1 MTILPF
7 SYFFFPNLGRQTN
20 SVELSSNPPIT
31 NPMKKILLALAMV
44 AELILGSQ
52 AHASLVQSNTQI
64 TGNQYAIAPTT
75 NLLTQ
80 GQSTLGSLNSPNFSP
95 WGASDLSKLND
106 NDVHGYAL
114 DLNDSSWTLYAAF
127 DVSINTLG
135 YNITEID
142 TISGWA
148 WDYVDQKYNLSYSTV
163 TAPGS
168 YISLGTFTLNDTS
181 GRTAKS
187 LEIALTDSSGIIA
200 TNVAKLRFDFQKAGG
215 LYNNPT
221 AYTEIQ
227 AFGTPTT
234 QAVPEP
240 STYALFGLG
249 ALALIIAYRRKVA

>member
-1 MTILPF
+1 
-7 SYFFFPNLGRQTN
+7 
-20 SVELSSNPPIT
+20 
-31 NPMKKILLALAMV
+31 MKKTFLALALV
-44 AELILGSQ
+44 AGLSFGSQ
-52 AHASLVQSNTQI
+52 AHASLIQSNTQI

-80 GQSTLGSLNSPNFSP
+80 GQSSLGSLSSTNFSP
-95 WGASDLSKLND
+95 WGASALSKLND

-114 DLNDSSWTLYAAF
+114 DLDHSSWTLDAAF
-127 DVSINTLG
+127 DVSINTQG

-148 WDYVDQKYNLSYSTV
+148 WDYVDQKYNLAYSTV
-163 TAPGS
+163 SNPSS

-187 LEIALTDSSGIIA
+187 LKIALTDSSGTIA

-249 ALALIIAYRRKVA
+249 ALALVVVYRRKVA

>member
-1 MTILPF
+1 
-7 SYFFFPNLGRQTN
+7 
-20 SVELSSNPPIT
+20 
-31 NPMKKILLALAMV
+31 MKKILLALAMV

-215 LYNNPT
+215 LYNHPT